1 MSNKVEFTKKVVF
14 QQDIDGQDNSV
25 SSSFISDFSEAVDSR
40 VYSLLVAG
48 NNIVITYNDELNKLV
63 ISSTASGGGSGGDA
77 QTLNGEEGSYYL
89 DWENFINIPSE
100 FNPSAHTHP
109 ATDIVGFGEAVDDRV
124 YSLLV
129 AGTNVVL
136 SYDDNANTITIN
148 VLGEI
153 SGTVDASNVTNLS
166 ETIDDRV
173 YSLIVAGS
181 NISIQY
187 DDTANT
193 LTINSLGGADAATL
207 DGQEG
212 TYYLDWNNFTNI
224 PSTFTPSSHTHT
236 SSAITDFN
244 YSVYSSLVAGSN
256 ISLAYNS
263 ITGKTTVTALGGTDA
278 ATLDGQD
285 GSYYLDWTN
294 FTNVPLTF
302 PPSSH
307 THTASQITDFNNA
320 VDAEVF
326 SYIIQP
332 TLFASYTHN
341 QPASTISDFSE
352 SVDDRVYSLLTAGT
366 NITINYNDTSN
377 SLTINSKGDFAILSN
392 FAAYPDLGNYGRWFE
407 VDSTDLWGDGR
418 VPFSIT
424 INKNDSWFNV
434 PTAIYPLNAHGFPAV
449 KTNFTRRYKIAIQ
462 SSGTARSVYLASD
475 PNWYNGY
482 KTGYFWLMLYDV
494 ATSSVYYSAP
504 IGNFEDENKYLKLFT
519 VDLPADIDLT
529 KKYQVKLGIF
539 WDSST
544 ASWPTENQGGDSIL
558 NNYNN
563 YGQDCEFEVHTM
575 TLVAYDVMPS

>member
-25 SSSFISDFSEAVDSR
+25 ASSFISDFSEAVDSR

-48 NNIVITYNDELNKLV
+48 NNIVITYNDDLNKLV

-89 DWENFINIPSE
+89 DWDNFINIPSE

-136 SYDDNANTITIN
+136 SYDDTANTITIN

-153 SGTVDASNVTNLS
+153 SGTVEASNVTNLS
-166 ETIDDRV
+166 EAIDDRV

-207 DGQEG
+207 DGQDG
-212 TYYLDWNNFTNI
+212 SYYLDWTNFTNV
-224 PSTFTPSSHTHT
+224 PSTFPPSSHTHT

-256 ISLAYNS
+256 ISLAYNAV
-263 ITGKTTVTALGGTDA
+263 TGKTTVTALGGTDA

-294 FTNVPLTF
+294 FTNIPSTF

-320 VDAEVF
+320 VDSEIF
-326 SYIIQP
+326 SYVIQP

-341 QPASTISDFSE
+341 QTASTISDFSE

-366 NITINYNDTSN
+366 NITLSYNDSSN
-377 SLTINSKGDFAILSN
+377 TLTINSKGDAAILSN
-392 FAAYPDLGNYGRWFE
+392 FSAYPDLGNYGRWFE

-418 VPFSIT
+418 IPFSIT
-424 INKNDSWFNV
+424 INKSDNWFNV
-434 PTAIYPLNAHGFPAV
+434 PTAIYPLNSHGFPAA
-449 KTNFTRRYKIAIQ
+449 KTNFTRRYKIALQ

-475 PNWYNGY
+475 SNWENGY
-482 KTGYFWLMLYDV
+482 KTGYFWVMLYDV
-494 ATSSVYYSAP
+494 ATSSIYYSAP

-529 KKYQVKLGIF
+529 KKYFVKVGIF
-539 WDSST
+539 WDSTS
-544 ASWPTENQGGDSIL
+544 ASWPTSNQGGDSIP

-563 YGQDCEFEVHTM
+563 YGQDCAFEIHTM